1 MTKLTVG
8 VDVIEIGRVRA
19 VLARHPGRFLAR
31 VFTAGEVTHCR
42 GRIAELAAR
51 FAGKEAV
58 MKALGT
64 GVRGIGWREIEILP
78 NRRGNPLVIL
88 HGNARARAET
98 LGLSTIDISLSH
110 SRDYAVASVAGL
122 IAALPDWESA
132 PRPGLLNPSSLETP
146 AWAAWARD
154 GAG

>member
-1 MTKLTVG
+1 MAQLTVG
-8 VDVIEIGRVRA
+8 VDVIEIVRVQA
-19 VLARHPGRFLAR
+19 VLTRHPRRFLDR
-31 VFTAGEVTHCR
+31 VYTPGEVKHCR

-64 GVRGIGWREIEILP
+64 GVRGIAWREIEILP
-78 NRRGNPLVIL
+78 NRRGNPLVLL
-88 HGNARARAET
+88 HGNARQRAEQ

-122 IAALPDWESA
+122 IAGLPDWEA
-132 PRPGLLNPSSLETP
+132 TPRPGLL
-146 AWAAWARD
+146 AADAASVDGFAARARD
-154 GAG
+154 G

>member
-1 MTKLTVG
+1 MAQLSVG
-8 VDVIEIGRVRA
+8 VDVIEIARVQA
-19 VLARHPGRFLAR
+19 VLARHPRRFLDR
-31 VFTAGEVTHCR
+31 VFTPGEVKHCR

-64 GVRGIGWREIEILP
+64 GVRGIAWREIEILP
-78 NRRGNPLVIL
+78 NRRGNPLVLL
-88 HGNARARAET
+88 HGNARRRAEQ

-122 IAALPDWESA
+122 IAGLPDWEA
-132 PRPGLLNPSSLETP
+132 TPRPGLL
-146 AWAAWARD
+146 AADAAPVD
-154 GAG
+154 GFAPRREA

>member
-1 MTKLTVG
+1 MGKLSVG
-8 VDVIEIGRVRA
+8 VDVIEIERVSD
-19 VLARHPGRFLAR
+19 VLARHPERFLQR
-31 VFTAGEVTHCR
+31 VYTTGEVKHCR
-42 GRIAELAAR
+42 GRVSELAAR

-88 HGNARARAET
+88 HGNARRRAEV

-110 SRDYAVASVAGL
+110 SRDYAVASVVAL
-122 IAALPDWESA
+122 IEGLPDWEST
-132 PRPGLLNPSSLETP
+132 PRPGLEALQEDN
-146 AWAAWARD
+146 R
-154 GAG
+154 